1 MSITYNKSISNKN
14 QIITISVSHYFKCN
28 PLIVNE
34 IYIKKYTIEKR
45 MLYLI
50 VPNEK
55 EVIKQSIIIISH
67 KWLRDEKR

>member
-1 MSITYNKSISNKN
+1 
-14 QIITISVSHYFKCN
+14 
-28 PLIVNE
+28 
-34 IYIKKYTIEKR
+34 

-50 VPNEK
+50 KKKEK

>member
-1 MSITYNKSISNKN
+1 
-14 QIITISVSHYFKCN
+14 
-28 PLIVNE
+28 
-34 IYIKKYTIEKR
+34 

-55 EVIKQSIIIISH
+55 EDIKQSIIIISH